1 MRLSR
6 NPVHRVREYLLAH
19 DLEALPDPELLS
31 RFAATRDEGSFTAL
45 VRRHSPLVLGTAR
58 RVCPDADD
66 ADDVF
71 QAAFLTLSRKAG
83 SLRCDGTVAPW
94 LHRVTFRLALRAR
107 KKARTATETAPPA
120 IDTNDPLSQI
130 TGRELCS
137 VIDEELSRLSARLQ
151 APIVLCCL
159 LGLTRD
165 EAATKLGWSIA
176 TLKRR
181 LGRAREVLEQ
191 RLRSRG
197 VTLPAALAPAA
208 LGAMTAGDAIGEV
221 GRKTVLTAVGQAEVP
236 ARVGLLCAGSGMA
249 VKVWAVLATAASVVA
264 VGLLFGLRSSPPGTD
279 PKTPAKPPVPAEPA
293 TASVDILGDPL
304 PDGAVARIGTS
315 RFRHDEWLHLATWSP
330 DGKYIASSAGRIA
343 IIWDAQTGRELAR
356 HAFEDTEFPPRV
368 PRKPSDWPSGVEA
381 LEWAPDGSALT
392 TAFNGAVQVWS
403 WNGETRRLTLQ
414 NKDVH
419 GAGVTTGAV
428 QFVDPLRLL
437 TATGSRLTITD
448 LPMKT
453 DLGTLSLGDETFGR
467 MEVSPDGSTAAV
479 ATGGDRGRLLL
490 FDIRSP
496 DRAPRE
502 LAGLA
507 SKMAFSRDGKVF
519 AAVLPL
525 DDKKSTILVWD
536 ATTWARCR
544 EIPYPD
550 ERPGEVRVLAL
561 SPDGKTVVAGGG
573 DKILHWWDTT
583 TGKEFR
589 KIGPGRV
596 YFNRASFRPDGKVL
610 LTVSHENHVR
620 LWDVES
626 GKQLPVAD
634 GPAWTISAAAFT
646 PDGKR
651 ALALSEQTL
660 YCCDAATG
668 RELWRQT
675 GHTDTAVQ
683 LVITPDGKTAI
694 TSGNEGAIIFWN
706 VADGR
711 PLRKIENPRHSA
723 DIIALTPDGKTLAAI
738 GGETPH
744 DTVVRR
750 WDVATGNPYK
760 EVPLPPKAARYAAYS
775 IRYAADGKAFA
786 IASGTE
792 SQVLVFDPDA
802 GMISQIFAKADGGIN
817 CAEYSAD
824 GRTIAAGTAGGSV
837 YLWEVATGQQRLH
850 LKDVGYT
857 TFLSF
862 SPDGRILAIANNG
875 THRLH
880 TGDKVIEHTQDRTV
894 VRLIDAYTGREFHRF
909 PGHTGSVYRLT
920 WSADGRRL
928 MSGSFDSSC
937 LIWDVS
943 PAIRGKLPS
952 APESEEEVERLREDL
967 GSPTAATAYASMAK
981 LTGSPTTTVAEL
993 TKHLR
998 PVAAAD
1004 SERVDKLIRD
1014 LDSAEFAAR
1023 GRATAELQRMG
1034 EAAEGAL
1041 RTALTGKLSAEARDR
1056 AEKIVAEFKSTGARL
1071 WQGRAIE
1078 VLERS
1083 GDPAARRLLTEV
1095 AAGADGAWLTRE
1107 AKASLG
1113 RMYPER

>member
-1 MRLSR
+1 MRLSSR

-58 RVCPDADD
+58 RVCPDAAD

-83 SLRCDGTVAPW
+83 SLRCDGTIAPW

-107 KKARTATETAPPA
+107 KQARPATGTAPPA
-120 IDTNDPLSQI
+120 IDPNDPLSQI

-137 VIDEELSRLSARLQ
+137 VIDEELSRLSARLR

-159 LGLTRD
+159 QGLTRD
-165 EAATKLGWSIA
+165 EAAAKLGWSVA

-181 LGRAREVLEQ
+181 LARAREVLEQ
-191 RLRSRG
+191 RLRRRG

-208 LGAMTAGDAIGEV
+208 LAATTAGDAIGEV
-221 GRKTVLTAVGQAEVP
+221 GRKTVLAAVGQGEVP
-236 ARVGLLCAGSGMA
+236 ARVGLLCAGSGTA
-249 VKVWAVLATAASVVA
+249 AKAWLALATAASVVT

-279 PKTPAKPPVPAEPA
+279 PKGPAKPPTPAEPA
-293 TASVDILGDPL
+293 SALVDTLGDPL
-304 PDGAVARIGTS
+304 PAGAVARIGTA
-315 RFRHDEWLHLATWSP
+315 RFRHDEWLYLATWSP
-330 DGKYIASSAGRIA
+330 DGKFIASSAGRIV

-356 HAFEDTEFPPRV
+356 HGFEDAEFPPRM

-381 LEWAPDGSALT
+381 LEWAPDGSALA
-392 TAFNGAVQVWS
+392 TAFNGAVQLWS

-414 NKDVH
+414 QKDVH
-419 GAGVTTGAV
+419 GPGVTTGAI
-428 QFVDPLRLL
+428 QFVDPLRLV
-437 TATGSRLTITD
+437 TAAGSRLTVTD
-448 LPMKT
+448 LPKKT
-453 DLGTLSLGDETFGR
+453 ELGTLSLGDESFDR
-467 MEVSPDGSTAAV
+467 MAVSPDGSSVAV
-479 ATGGDRGRLLL
+479 ATGGPGRLLL
-490 FDIRSP
+490 LDIRSP
-496 DRAPRE
+496 DRPPKE
-502 LAGLA
+502 LAGQA
-507 SKMAFSRDGKVF
+507 SKIAFSRDGKTF

-525 DDKKSTILVWD
+525 DEKKSTILVWD
-536 ATTWARCR
+536 ATTWAKCR

-561 SPDGKTVVAGGG
+561 SPDGKTLVAGGG
-573 DKILHWWDTT
+573 DKILRWWDTG

-589 KIGPGRV
+589 KIGPGHV

-610 LTVSHENHVR
+610 LSVSHENHVR

-626 GKQLPVAD
+626 GKELPVAG
-634 GPAWTISAAAFT
+634 GPTWTISAAAFT

-668 RELWRQT
+668 RELWKQT

-694 TSGNEGAIIFWN
+694 TSGNEGAIIFWD

-711 PLRKIENPRHSA
+711 QLRKIENPRHSA
-723 DIIALTPDGKTLAAI
+723 DFLALTPDGKTLAAM

-744 DTVVRR
+744 DAIVRR
-750 WDVATGNPYK
+750 WDVATGKPYK

-775 IRYAADGKAFA
+775 IRYAADGKGFA

-792 SQVLVFDPDA
+792 SQVLVFNPDA
-802 GMISQIFAKADGGIN
+802 GQVAQIFAKADGGIN

-837 YLWEVATGQQRLH
+837 YLWEVATGQERLR

-857 TFLSF
+857 TCVAF
-862 SPDGRILAIANNG
+862 SPDGRILAVANNG

-880 TGDKVIEHTQDRTV
+880 TGDKVIEHTNDRTV
-894 VRLIDAYTGREFHRF
+894 VRLLDAYTGREFHRF
-909 PGHTGSVYRLT
+909 AGHTGSVHRLA
-920 WSADGRRL
+920 WSADGRWL

-943 PAIRGKLPS
+943 PAIRAKLPA
-952 APESEEEVERLREDL
+952 APVSEADAGRLREDL
-967 GSPTAATAYASMAK
+967 GSPTAATAYAAMAK
-981 LTGSPTTTVAEL
+981 LTGSPTTAVAEL
-993 TKHLR
+993 TNHLR
-998 PVAAAD
+998 PVPAAD
-1004 SERVDKLIRD
+1004 RQRVEKLIRD
-1014 LDSAEFAAR
+1014 LDSAEFATR
-1023 GRATAELQRMG
+1023 GQATAELQRMG
-1034 EAAEGAL
+1034 DGAEGILRSAL
-1041 RTALTGKLSAEARDR
+1041 AGKLSAEARDR
-1056 AEKIVAEFKSTGARL
+1056 VEKILADFKPTGARL
-1071 WQGRAIE
+1071 WQGRALE

-1083 GDPAARRLLTEV
+1083 GDPGARRLLTEL

-1107 AKASLG
+1107 AKLSLG